1 MEADQATKGV
11 DSDSLEAGGEAE
23 YQEDPVIYTDD
34 AIDNETKP
42 EDKFQ
47 VDDDSH
53 DETRETSSRT
63 STRLVK
69 FQLLETKS
77 VNSYNIY
84 LTPAFLYPRLKS
96 KRNAQSHPQ
105 DRQNGRARQIR
116 TYGG

>member
-1 MEADQATKGV
+1 MEGDQATNGV

-23 YQEDPVIYTDD
+23 YQEDPVVHIDD
-34 AIDNETKP
+34 AIDNESKP
-42 EDKFQ
+42 EDTKFQ

-77 VNSYNIY
+77 VIFIQLLSNSSVSI
-84 LTPAFLYPRLKS
+84 S
-96 KRNAQSHPQ
+96 
-105 DRQNGRARQIR
+105 
-116 TYGG
+116 